1 MEKENSA
8 LEKTKKA
15 QQNSGSKSKSSSKKS
30 HKKSDNNKARIKEQ
44 KREERQKE
52 LQKRKEEK
60 AEKRSAKQTEKE
72 RIKQEKE
79 KVRANKRLELAR
91 IKANKKAEKEKAQ
104 ANKLREKNRSKA
116 QLREQKAQEKKEK
129 RESRERRRK
138 DNKGLGGWLAAVIS
152 LGVATLILSGI
163 LTYTFLMPTPADT
176 ALESTYQRSFYDV
189 VERVDNIDLNMSKF
203 LASNDNEAKQTYLLD
218 LAVNS
223 ELAENDLQQLPLQD
237 ENKYYTAKLVNQIGD
252 FSKYLNKKLINGE
265 KLSQT
270 DIESFKRLYEAN
282 ITFKNTLQSMMAG
295 MGVDYSFSNMNN
307 NDIVLEN
314 FKELQNLSVEY
325 PELIYDGPFSDG
337 QNDREIKGLTGEEIS
352 EVRAK
357 EIFSSIFADKNLEK
371 VENAGSTSAN
381 LECYNVQ
388 AMVDGDVLFAQI
400 SKKGGKLIMFDYA
413 GECNNVNY
421 SEDYAIEKGK
431 DFLTNKLSIADMK
444 EVWVNLSGNVYTV
457 NYAYEKNDVI
467 VYSDLIKVRIC
478 ADSGN
483 VLGLEATSYWT
494 NHVERAI
501 SKPELTKSQ
510 AAGKINTSIELQTG
524 RLVVVPVGQQ
534 TEKLC
539 YEFVGT
545 SDGETY
551 FIYIDAIN
559 GKQVEMFRVI
569 DSEQG
574 TMLM

>member
-551 FIYIDAIN
+551 FIYIDALN

>member
-15 QQNSGSKSKSSSKKS
+15 QQNSSSKSKSNSKKS
-30 HKKSDNNKARIKEQ
+30 RSKSDNDKARIKEE
-44 KREERQKE
+44 KREKRQKE
-52 LQKRKEEK
+52 EQKRKEEK
-60 AEKRSAKQTEKE
+60 AEKRNAKISEREK
-72 RIKQEKE
+72 IKQEKE
-79 KVRANKRLELAR
+79 RVRANKRLELAR
-91 IKANKKAEKEKAQ
+91 IKANKKAEKEKAE
-104 ANKLREKNRSKA
+104 ANKLREKNRSKE
-116 QLREQKAQEKKEK
+116 QLQKQKAQEKKDK
-129 RESRERRRK
+129 RESKERRRK

-152 LGVATLILSGI
+152 LGVATLVLSGI
-163 LTYTFLMPTPADT
+163 LTYTFLMPTPSDT

-203 LASNDNEAKQTYLLD
+203 LASNDNQAKQTYLLD

-223 ELAENDLQQLPLQD
+223 ELAENGLQQLPLQD

-252 FSKYLNKKLINGE
+252 YSKYLNKKLINGE
-265 KLSQT
+265 KITQA
-270 DIESFKRLYEAN
+270 DVESFKSLYQAN
-282 ITFKNTLQSMMAG
+282 ITLKNTLQSMMAG
-295 MGVDYSFSNMNN
+295 MGVDYSFSKMNN

-314 FKELQNLSVEY
+314 FNELQNLSVEY

-337 QNDREIKGLTGEEIS
+337 QNDREIKGLTGEDINET
-352 EVRAK
+352 RAR
-357 EIFSSIFADKNLEK
+357 EIFSSIFADKNPEN
-371 VENAGSTSAN
+371 VENVGSTSGDI
-381 LECYNVQ
+381 ECYNVQ
-388 AMVDGDVLFAQI
+388 AMVDGDTLYAQI
-400 SKKGGKLIMFDYA
+400 SKKGGKLIMFDYV
-413 GECNNVNY
+413 GTCENVNH

-431 DFLTNKLSIADMK
+431 EFLTNTLSITDMK

-457 NYAYEKNDVI
+457 NYAYETNDVI
-467 VYSDLIKVRIC
+467 IYSDLIKVRIC
-478 ADSGN
+478 ADSGD

-501 SKPELTKSQ
+501 AKAELTKSQ
-510 AAGKINTSIELQTG
+510 AADKINTSIELQTG

-574 TMLM
+574 AMLM